1 MQNSQAIS
9 KGKMMRKTVYRKQ
22 ETRAKTSVNKWFYNT
37 YKHVNSKMK
46 GSDVRENKF

>member
-37 YKHVNSKMK
+37 YKHV
-46 GSDVRENKF
+46 KFKNERL